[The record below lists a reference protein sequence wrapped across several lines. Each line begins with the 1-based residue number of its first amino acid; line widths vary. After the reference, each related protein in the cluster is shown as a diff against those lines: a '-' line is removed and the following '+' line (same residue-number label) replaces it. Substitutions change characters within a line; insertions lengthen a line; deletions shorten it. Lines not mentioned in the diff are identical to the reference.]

1 MFETHL
7 SYFPSYGDF
16 LEVIDH
22 ETYSNAIGWLA
33 TTIEVGSVAF
43 LIIFMESSLL
53 QIGLFML
60 CSQFF
65 WLAVNVIVSLQM
77 GWIRKHEV
85 GLFGKF
91 AFRNWPA
98 VKETFKTAVPL
109 AFGNLFENSEWE
121 ILTLFAVALGKR
133 TIVYILT

>member
-1 MFETHL
+1 M
-7 SYFPSYGDF
+7 
-16 LEVIDH
+16 IDH

-91 AFRNWPA
+91 ALRNWLA

-133 TIVYILT
+133 TIVYIMT

>member
-1 MFETHL
+1 MTQ
-7 SYFPSYGDF
+7 SYGDF
-16 LEVIDH
+16 LEVIGH
-22 ETYSNAIGWLA
+22 EAYSNAIGWVS
-33 TTIEVGSVAF
+33 TTIEIGLVAF
-43 LIIFMESSLL
+43 LVIFMGSSLT
-53 QIGLFML
+53 QVGLLML

-65 WLAVNVIVSLQM
+65 WIAVDVIVSLQL

-91 AFRNWPA
+91 ALRNRPA
-98 VKETFKTAVPL
+98 VKETVKTALPL

-133 TIVYILT
+133 LSSTL